1 MKKAEEIKKQP
12 TLHAIILSV
21 IGLIVI
27 SLVMGFVLKQN
38 SYLLPFD
45 RFVYGLVEKVPHT
58 SLLDAV
64 VFVFDYNPIP
74 INLHPQFFIVMI
86 LIPSIYVALKK
97 RSEFW
102 WILLAFVVGAIISRI
117 LVFTDTALVF
127 RQRPWEVLPNH
138 VTGAL
143 KIALKSWTSY
153 PSGHTRDTLMLGL
166 IASYFLPKI
175 KYFAIFLA
183 LLVGF
188 SRLYLGVHF
197 PTDVLS
203 GLILGFWSY
212 VLTIKIVEYIRNRK
226 LQTQGSK

>member
-1 MKKAEEIKKQP
+1 MKKAEEINGQP
-12 TLHAIILSV
+12 TLLTIIFSF
-21 IGLIVI
+21 IGLIAI
-27 SLVMGFVLKQN
+27 SLMMGFVLKQN
-38 SYLLPFD
+38 SYFLPFD
-45 RFVYGLVEKVPHT
+45 RFVYGLVDKIPHT
-58 SLLDAV
+58 SLVDGL

-74 INLHPQFFIVMI
+74 VNLHPQFFIIMI
-86 LIPSIYVALKK
+86 LIPSIYVAFKK
-97 RSEFW
+97 RPEFW
-102 WILLAFVVGAIISRI
+102 WILLAFVIGAIISRV
-117 LVFTDTALVF
+117 LVFTDTALTF

-175 KYFAIFLA
+175 KYFAIVLA
-183 LLVGF
+183 LFVGF

-212 VLTIKIVEYIRNRK
+212 ILTTQITEYIRNRK
-226 LQTQGSK
+226 LNPQGSK